1 MEAKVMGSTET
12 ETGILK
18 GLAEAVIAYDEEKT
32 VELARISL
40 EKGIN
45 PGTAILQGLA
55 VGMDQVGK
63 LYETQEYFVPE
74 LLLCADAMNAALEV
88 LKPHIKVED
97 QAGRHSVVLGT
108 VEGDIHEIG
117 KNLVKIMYE
126 AAGWTVYD
134 LGADVKAARFL
145 EEQKRTGAEVVAM
158 SCLMTTSMLAIPEV
172 IKPIKANDTGITIMV
187 GGAPLNR
194 ELALNYG
201 ADGYAESCGTAVKET
216 LSALDRVKGRA

>member
-1 MEAKVMGSTET
+1 MDSTEAGT
-12 ETGILK
+12 EILR
-18 GLAEAVIAYDEEKT
+18 GLAEAVVAYDEEKT
-32 VELARISL
+32 VELARMSL
-40 EKGIN
+40 KQGID
-45 PGTAILQGLA
+45 PGVAILKGLA
-55 VGMDQVGK
+55 FGMDQVGK

-74 LLLCADAMNAALEV
+74 LLLCADAMNAALDV
-88 LKPHIKVED
+88 LKPHIKVEA
-97 QAGRHSVVLGT
+97 QAERHSVVIGT

-134 LGADVKAARFL
+134 LGADVKAASFS

-172 IKPIKANDTGITIMV
+172 IKAIKANDPDITVMV

-194 ELALNYG
+194 ELAMAYG
-201 ADGYAESCGTAVKET
+201 ADGYAESCGSAVKET
-216 LSALDRVKGRA
+216 LTALNRVKGAT